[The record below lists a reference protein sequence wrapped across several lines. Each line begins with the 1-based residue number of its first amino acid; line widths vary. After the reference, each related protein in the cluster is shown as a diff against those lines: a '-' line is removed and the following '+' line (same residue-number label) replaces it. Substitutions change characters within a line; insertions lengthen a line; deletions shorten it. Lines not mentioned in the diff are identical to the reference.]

1 MKITQSICSLFLL
14 WGSVGMAGVT
24 TEEMELGDWR
34 ASKRV
39 DDFNPSN
46 YSCRVNS
53 IATEENWSIRFFVGE
68 ETLTSDGSMQPGTV
82 ADFLEWDV
90 ANERWLWAS
99 DATRVAYELSNPVQ
113 DVRILIDGVQTTLAD
128 PDLIQKLMG
137 KVTVKYRYTAY
148 DLPQQPMYTREVS
161 LIGFT
166 QAWNQAL
173 SFCKG

>member
-1 MKITQSICSLFLL
+1 
-14 WGSVGMAGVT
+14 
-24 TEEMELGDWR
+24 
-34 ASKRV
+34 
-39 DDFNPSN
+39 
-46 YSCRVNS
+46 
-53 IATEENWSIRFFVGE
+53 
-68 ETLTSDGSMQPGTV
+68 MQPGTV

-113 DVRILIDGVQTTLAD
+113 DVRILIDGVQTRLAD

-137 KVTVKYRYTAY
+137 KVTLKYRYTTYA
-148 DLPQQPMYTREVS
+148 LSQQPMYTREVS